1 MDGPV
6 AAVGGISPADP
17 AMHPTFTAIFSSFL
31 RLGATAFG
39 GPAMV
44 PHIRTLAVEKK
55 AWLTDASFRNG
66 IALCQSLPG
75 ATAIQMAGYVGYRLR
90 GIPGALA
97 AYTGF
102 GLPAFLMV
110 MVLSSLYVQAS
121 TLPLAVSLLQGLRA
135 IVVAIVAHAA
145 LGFARASL
153 TGRIPVIIATIA
165 FALFLA
171 GIHPIPVIGLAAML
185 GLILMRG
192 EVIPSPAI
200 EGRPSAGHGRLY
212 LALVVITVAGFVL
225 LWFLAPLLFEIA
237 SVFFRVD
244 LFAFGGGLAALPVMY
259 HEVVALRGWVAP
271 QAFLDGIAIGQV
283 TPGPI
288 VITATFLGY
297 LVAGIPGALVATLAI
312 FTPSFLVVVGA
323 IPYFDRIRS
332 SPRLIHALGGIVCSF
347 AGLLFTVA
355 IRFGLD
361 VSWTVPLAIMAV
373 IGFVAL
379 VKGVGVQWVVA
390 GAVAASLLLILFI

>member
-1 MDGPV
+1 MKGEG
-6 AAVGGISPADP
+6 AGQAEGTLRGYPAP
-17 AMHPTFTAIFSSFL
+17 PPLRVVFSSFFL
-31 RLGATAFG
+31 LGATSFG

-44 PHIRTLAVEKK
+44 PHIHAMAVEKK
-55 AWLTDASFRNG
+55 GWLTDTSFRNG
-66 IALCQSLPG
+66 IALCQSIPG

-90 GIPGALA
+90 GIRGALA

-110 MVLSSLYVQAS
+110 AVLSALYVQAS
-121 TLPLAVSLLQGLRA
+121 GMPLAVSLLQGLRA
-135 IVVAIVAHAA
+135 VVVAIVAHAA
-145 LGFARASL
+145 LSFARASL
-153 TGRIPVIIATIA
+153 TGRANLLIAAAA
-165 FALFLA
+165 FVLFLS
-171 GIHPIPVIGLAAML
+171 GVHPILVIGLAAVL
-185 GLILMRG
+185 GLVLMRREAIPAAAG
-192 EVIPSPAI
+192 EENPS
-200 EGRPSAGHGRLY
+200 RGHGVPY
-212 LALVVITVAGFVL
+212 LALLAMTAAA
-225 LWFLAPLLFEIA
+225 FLALWLTAPALFALA

-259 HEVVALRGWVAP
+259 HEVVTVREWVAP

-312 FTPSFLVVVGA
+312 FTPSFLVVVGT
-323 IPYFDRIRS
+323 IPYYDRIRG

-355 IRFGLD
+355 IRFALD
-361 VSWTVPLAIMAV
+361 MSWTVSLAIVSV
-373 IGFVAL
+373 IGFFAL
-379 VKGVGVQWVVA
+379 LRGIGVPWVVA
-390 GAVAASLLLILFI
+390 FGVAASLLSAPFL

>member
-1 MDGPV
+1 MTGDGAGPV
-6 AAVGGISPADP
+6 EASLPASRSLP
-17 AMHPTFTAIFSSFL
+17 HLTAIFSAFL
-31 RLGATAFG
+31 LLGATAFG

-44 PHIRTLAVEKK
+44 PHIRTMAVEKK
-55 AWLTDASFRNG
+55 GWLDEGTFRNG
-66 IALCQSLPG
+66 IALCQSIPG

-90 GIPGALA
+90 GIPGAVA

-102 GLPAFLMV
+102 GLPGFLI
-110 MVLSSLYVQAS
+110 VLALSALYGEVS

-135 IVVAIVAHAA
+135 VVVAIVAHAA
-145 LGFARASL
+145 LGFSRASL
-153 TGRIPVIIATIA
+153 TGRIPVIIAAVA

-171 GIHPIPVIGLAAML
+171 GIHPIPVIGLAAVL

-192 EVIPSPAI
+192 EVIPAPAI
-200 EGRPSAGHGRLY
+200 EERPSAGYGRLY
-212 LALVVITVAGFVL
+212 LALVVITAAGFLL

-259 HEVVALRGWVAP
+259 HEVVAVREWVSP
-271 QAFLDGIAIGQV
+271 QVFLDGIAIGQV

-297 LVAGIPGALVATLAI
+297 LVAGIPGAVVATLAI

-361 VSWTVPLAIMAV
+361 VSWTVPLAIVAV

-390 GAVAASLLLILFI
+390 GAVAASLLPGLFV

>member
-1 MDGPV
+1 MTGEREERPGESIQGPQ
-6 AAVGGISPADP
+6 S
-17 AMHPTFTAIFSSFL
+17 PTFTAIFSSFL
-31 RLGATAFG
+31 LLGATAFG

-44 PHIRTLAVEKK
+44 PHIRTMAVEKK

-90 GIPGALA
+90 GIPGAVA

-110 MVLSSLYVQAS
+110 LALSALYLQAS

-135 IVVAIVAHAA
+135 VVVAIVAHAA

-153 TGRIPVIIATIA
+153 TGRIPVIIAAIA

-171 GIHPIPVIGLAAML
+171 GIHPIPVIGLAAVL

-192 EVIPSPAI
+192 EVIPAPAI
-200 EGRPSAGHGRLY
+200 EGKPSAGHGRLY

-288 VITATFLGY
+288 VITATFVGY

-355 IRFGLD
+355 IRFAVD
-361 VSWTVPLAIMAV
+361 VSWTVPLAIIAV

-379 VKGVGVQWVVA
+379 VKGISVHWVLA
-390 GAVAASLLLILFI
+390 GAVAASLLSGFLP

>member
-1 MDGPV
+1 M
-6 AAVGGISPADP
+6 
-17 AMHPTFTAIFSSFL
+17 
-31 RLGATAFG
+31 
-39 GPAMV
+39 
-44 PHIRTLAVEKK
+44 AVEKK
-55 AWLTDASFRNG
+55 GWLDEGTFRNG
-66 IALCQSLPG
+66 IALCQSIPG

-90 GIPGALA
+90 GIPGAVA

-102 GLPAFLMV
+102 GLPGFLI
-110 MVLSSLYVQAS
+110 VLALSALYGEVS

-135 IVVAIVAHAA
+135 VVVAIVAHAA
-145 LGFARASL
+145 LGFSRASL
-153 TGRIPVIIATIA
+153 TGRIPVIIAAVA

-171 GIHPIPVIGLAAML
+171 GIHPIPVIGLAAVL

-192 EVIPSPAI
+192 EVIPAPAI
-200 EGRPSAGHGRLY
+200 EERPSAGYGRLY
-212 LALVVITVAGFVL
+212 LALVVITAAGFLL

-259 HEVVALRGWVAP
+259 HEVVAVREWVSP
-271 QAFLDGIAIGQV
+271 QVFLDGIAIGQV

-297 LVAGIPGALVATLAI
+297 LVAGIPGAVVATLAI

-361 VSWTVPLAIMAV
+361 VSWTVPLAIVAV

-390 GAVAASLLLILFI
+390 GAVAASLLSGFLL